1 MNSCPWSSHRNL
13 CEKLACNEVE
23 LWFQSCI
30 MGIESLTI
38 ELDNPVGIY
47 FPGEEV
53 SGVVH
58 ISNVS
63 RVYLE
68 CQGYA
73 KFCFNELSSETYY
86 SAEDTYLDL
95 KIPLITNEGRETF
108 ELVSGVHQFPFV
120 FVLPK
125 KSPLHFKLRCWKNL
139 AMAMSNTQSK

>member
-1 MNSCPWSSHRNL
+1 
-13 CEKLACNEVE
+13 
-23 LWFQSCI
+23 

-63 RVYLE
+63 SKILKGIYLE

-86 SAEDTYLDL
+86 SAEETYLDL
-95 KIPLITNEGRETF
+95 KIPVITNEGRETF
-108 ELVSGVHQFPFV
+108 ELVSGVHQFPFA
-120 FVLPK
+120 FALPK
-125 KSPLHFKLRCWKNL
+125 KFPLHFKLRCWKNL